1 MAAMFTW
8 VVLTIVTLAGAAKP
22 DAAVGKVVE
31 LLQDLKQRVLQEG
44 MKEAKTYEQFA
55 CFCKKNIKGKQSAIQ
70 AGKDAKAKYATEIT
84 EDQARR
90 GKLDKNINT
99 LLGKMSKKEKAV
111 AKWKRESKAALLEYE
126 MNNDDLKNAI
136 KGLDGAI
143 KVMKVNKKKT
153 PAFVQVPENLK
164 ETIKTAAV
172 MADALGLASA
182 SDVMGLL
189 QAQKPQPYAF
199 HATDIISTL
208 EKLQADFKKQSN
220 SLDLDEKKR
229 RASFKKAVQGGKG
242 YIKNKDTN
250 LGGKKVDKSKTS
262 AEIAVESKD
271 LTGITAQLLDDQQYL
286 QELAQI
292 CTAKAKTWDQ
302 RKKVRTDELT
312 ALTVA
317 VGIVKSTVAKKV
329 SARTVRLIQQRFSA
343 PRAQLLVRDEDG
355 MEAIE
360 EDAEEAEDAPMGFLQ
375 RRHPH
380 YRMKAIDRELQQELD
395 HPDQMTE
402 AEEDAEVAPVS
413 ESSADDGRHTVM
425 MLLKKQGVAMHS
437 SILINL
443 ASELEV
449 DHFAKVKKLLQELVE
464 KLLTQAAGENTQKGW
479 CDKSIGDAEQKRSY
493 AADKL
498 KSLKAETSENKA
510 RADTLKEELTELAK
524 EMKELNKAQKDANAN
539 RKSEKQEN
547 TETVKEATEGLD
559 AVKEAITI
567 LDRFYKT
574 AAKEQVKVML
584 VQGPSGDAPKT
595 AFDSGDA
602 YKGNQAAATG
612 VIGMLEVIE
621 SDFVRTVKSAEAAEV
636 QSHKDHL
643 KFSTRTQSSL
653 AAKTQA
659 TVEKKAQR
667 DDTAQKLEDAKDSKK
682 AQTALLVGHLK
693 ELRKLQPVCAPTSG
707 SVKERNSKRKE
718 EVAALQKALCI
729 FTAFEKY
736 GDGGGGAKC

>member
-1 MAAMFTW
+1 MLKW
-8 VVLTIVTLAGAAKP
+8 VALTIVALAGAAKP
-22 DAAVGKVVE
+22 KDAAVGKVVE
-31 LLQDLKQRVLQEG
+31 LLQGLKQRVMQEG
-44 MKEAKTYEQFA
+44 MKEATTYEKFA
-55 CFCKKNIKGKQSAIQ
+55 CFCKENIKDKQTAIQ
-70 AGKDAKAKYATEIT
+70 TGKDAKAKYATEIT

-90 GKLDKNINT
+90 GKLDGNINT
-99 LLGKMSKKEKAV
+99 LLGKMSKKEKAM
-111 AKWKRESKAALLEYE
+111 AKWKRESKSALLEYE

-143 KVMKVNKKKT
+143 KVMKVNKKNT

-164 ETIKTAAV
+164 ETIKHAAV

-189 QAQKPQPYAF
+189 QSQKPEPYGF

-208 EKLQADFKKQSN
+208 EKLQTDFKKQSN
-220 SLDLDEKKR
+220 SLDMDEKKR
-229 RASFKKAVQGGKG
+229 RAGFKKAVQGGKG

-250 LGGKKVDKSKTS
+250 LGGKRVDKSKTS
-262 AEIAVESKD
+262 AEIAAESKD
-271 LTGITAQLLDDQQYL
+271 LTGISAQLLDDQQYL
-286 QELAQI
+286 LELAQM

-302 RKKVRTDELT
+302 RQKVRTDELT

-360 EDAEEAEDAPMGFLQ
+360 EDAEEVEDAPMGFLQ

-395 HPDQMTE
+395 HPEQMSDARKHE
-402 AEEDAEVAPVS
+402 AAPVS
-413 ESSADDGRHTVM
+413 ESHEDAGKHTVM
-425 MLLKKQGVAMHS
+425 MLLKKQGAAMHS

-479 CDKSIGDAEQKRSY
+479 CDKSISDAEQKRGY

-498 KSLKAETSENKA
+498 KSLKAETAENKA
-510 RADTLKEELTELAK
+510 KADTLKEELTELAQEIK
-524 EMKELNKAQKDANAN
+524 GLNKAQKDANAN
-539 RKSEKQEN
+539 RKDEKQEN

-574 AAKEQVKVML
+574 AAKEQVKGML
-584 VQGPSGDAPKT
+584 IQGPDGDAPKT

-602 YKGNQAAATG
+602 YKGKQAEATG

-659 TVEKKAQR
+659 TVEKKAQK
-667 DDTAQKLEDAKDSKK
+667 DDTAQKLSDAKDNKK

-693 ELRKLQPVCAPTSG
+693 ELRKLQPVCAPRSG
-707 SVKERNSKRKE
+707 SVKDRNTKRKE

-729 FTAFEKY
+729 FTGFEKY
-736 GDGGGGAKC
+736 GENGGGAKC

>member
-1 MAAMFTW
+1 MWF
-8 VVLTIVTLAGAAKP
+8 
-22 DAAVGKVVE
+22 
-31 LLQDLKQRVLQEG
+31 QNRR
-44 MKEAKTYEQFA
+44 MKW
-55 CFCKKNIKGKQSAIQ
+55 
-70 AGKDAKAKYATEIT
+70 
-84 EDQARR
+84 
-90 GKLDKNINT
+90 
-99 LLGKMSKKEKAV
+99 KKEN
-111 AKWKRESKAALLEYE
+111 KRALLEYE
-126 MNNDDLKNAI
+126 MNNADLKNAI

-143 KVMKVNKKKT
+143 KVMKVNKKNT

-164 ETIKTAAV
+164 ETIKHAAV

-189 QAQKPQPYAF
+189 QAEKPQPYAF

-208 EKLQADFKKQSN
+208 EKLQTDFKKQSN
-220 SLDLDEKKR
+220 DLDMDEKKR
-229 RASFKKAVQGGKG
+229 RAAFKKALQGGKG
-242 YIKNKDTN
+242 YIKTKDTN
-250 LGGKKVDKSKTS
+250 LGGKRVDKSKTS
-262 AEIAVESKD
+262 AEIAAESKD

-286 QELAQI
+286 QELVQI
-292 CTAKAKTWDQ
+292 CTDKAKTWDQ

-343 PRAQLLVRDEDG
+343 PRAQLLVRDEDD

-360 EDAEEAEDAPMGFLQ
+360 EDAEETEDAPMGFLQ

-380 YRMKAIDRELQQELD
+380 YRMKAINRELQQELD
-395 HPDQMTE
+395 HPEQMVE
-402 AEEDAEVAPVS
+402 AKEHKAAPIAESRED
-413 ESSADDGRHTVM
+413 GGKRTVM
-425 MLLKKQGVAMHS
+425 MLLKKQGAAMHS
-437 SILINL
+437 SILMNL

-479 CDKSIGDAEQKRSY
+479 CDKSISDAEQKRGY

-498 KSLKAETSENKA
+498 KALKAETAENKA
-510 RADTLKEELTELAK
+510 RADALKEELTELSQEIK
-524 EMKELNKAQKDANAN
+524 DLNKAQKDANAN
-539 RKSEKQEN
+539 RKDEKQEN
-547 TETVKEATEGLD
+547 AETVKEATEGLD

-567 LDRFYKT
+567 LDRFYKS
-574 AAKEQVKVML
+574 AAKEQVKGML
-584 VQGPSGDAPKT
+584 IQGPNGDAPKT

-602 YKGNQAAATG
+602 YKGKQAEATG

-621 SDFVRTVKSAEAAEV
+621 SDFVRTVKSAEAAEA

-659 TVEKKAQR
+659 TVEKKAQK
-667 DDTAQKLEDAKDSKK
+667 DDIAQKLADAKDTKK

-693 ELRKLQPVCAPTSG
+693 ELRKLQPVCAPSSG
-707 SVKERNSKRKE
+707 SIKDRNSKRKE

-729 FTAFEKY
+729 FTSFEKY
-736 GDGGGGAKC
+736 GENGGGAKC